1 MTGYK
6 KGLKI
11 ILIIEIIYIFIAACL
26 LGTVVAIM
34 ITDSPAT
41 TSKDMIIWGGT
52 TFMLLFVPFELLPI
66 FSIIELECYNEKK
79 RLLLNIINSIVTTIF
94 IFFPLM
100 IVHFYLIYK
109 IKNEK

>member
-1 MTGYK
+1 MTGYR
-6 KGLKI
+6 KGLKFVL
-11 ILIIEIIYIFIAACL
+11 ILEIVYICIAACL
-26 LGTVVAIM
+26 LGCVVAIM
-34 ITDSPAT
+34 ITDSPTT

-52 TFMLLFVPFELLPI
+52 TFMLVFVPFALLPV
-66 FSIIELECYNEKK
+66 FSIIELEGYNEKK
-79 RLLLNIINSIVTTIF
+79 RLLLNIINSIVTTTF